1 MDLSLNL
8 IMMLPDALKRRLLKG
23 NDIAVDNRTMHPGQ
37 QIILYILKKR
47 RITKDIYSLDPQTIR
62 DYYNKTADRLQK
74 RPPRIK
80 HKDHQVNV
88 DDGSIR
94 VREYFPKES
103 IDHQG
108 QTLLYF
114 HGGGFSI
121 GSLRTHDSL
130 CKHLVDLLGWRV
142 FSVEYRLAPEYRF
155 PIPLED
161 CDKAM
166 DWLVENAES
175 LDVDP
180 QKITV
185 GGDSAGANLSTCL
198 CIKRLEESKQM
209 PDRQYLLY
217 PGVDSKG
224 DYESIRTFTDG
235 YFLLT
240 KDLLQWFHDNYMSEK
255 DHTNPYVAPMNYKT
269 PELLPP
275 AVVITAGFDPLRDE
289 GLAYYEFLK
298 KAGVK
303 VYYKEYEDLIHGF
316 ANFTIEPRCY
326 QAVVESAEELKKII
340 EPSNG

>member
-37 QIILYILKKR
+37 QIILYILEKR

-80 HKDHQVNV
+80 LKDHQIDV

-224 DYESIRTFTDG
+224 DYESIRTFTDR
-235 YFLLT
+235 YFLLP

-326 QAVVESAEELKKII
+326 EAVVESAEELKKII